1 MNNHPSPSDNHS
13 QLSSLGSR
21 LFAVK
26 AVRVWTVIALFFIG
40 LFLASVGI
48 MLTGSSTRGQLLASA
63 LVQDLFAFALPAF
76 LGGWLFTGRPWQWA
90 GLSRPAPALSLMGV
104 VSVCFVS
111 HTPWASTHRRP
122 QRAPSEL
129 PDFLSGLEV
138 TIRRLEDQ
146 AAATTSLLLGE
157 PSVWGLV
164 SGITIIGVI
173 GPFCEELFF
182 RGALQKS
189 LYGRIPGKLVGSRHL
204 LLRALSDV
212 RLSATSFSAYG
223 SVVYTLWT
231 GRLWPSVLAH
241 ALNNTA
247 TVVTQWLVLR
257 GVADP
262 SLFDIG
268 SGGHPVVIIITAA
281 ITTLAVWGMWRLYGR
296 KRHG

>member
-1 MNNHPSPSDNHS
+1 MNNHPTPSDNHS
-13 QLSSLGSR
+13 QLSALGSR

-26 AVRVWTVIALFFIG
+26 AVRVWTVIAIFFIG

-104 VSVCFVS
+104 VSVFIVS
-111 HTPWASTHRRP
+111 IPLLNYTVALNE
-122 QRAPSEL
+122 ALEL

-146 AAATTSLLLGE
+146 AAATTSLLLGD

-189 LYGRIPGKLVGSRHL
+189 LYGPHPWKAVWWAAAIFSFVHFQMYGFLPRFL
-204 LLRALSDV
+204 LGLWFGYL
-212 RLSATSFSAYG
+212 Y
-223 SVVYTLWT
+223 LWT

-268 SGGHPVVIIITAA
+268 SGGNPVVIIITAA